1 MERKKNYKKGYAG
14 AILMD
19 LSEVFNTI
27 NHYLLI
33 EKLND
38 EGFSKGTHLIILDY
52 LSSRKEGMKIH
63 NSFSSWT

>member
-1 MERKKNYKKGYAG
+1 MEKKNYKKGYAG

-38 EGFSKGTHLIILDY
+38 
-52 LSSRKEGMKIH
+52 
-63 NSFSSWT
+63 